1 MQLVLDDVEAH
12 APIVLHPPRMN
23 DDEFYAFCQRYPN
36 FRIERTAKGEVIIR
50 PPTGGETSY
59 RNSDLNYQLAR
70 WTKRDKRGIA
80 FESNVEFILPSGA
93 ARSPDASWVL
103 RSRLD
108 KLTKSQKRK
117 FLRLCP
123 DFVVELTSPTDRLKQ
138 VKTKMREW
146 MENGAQLAWLLDPD
160 RTTAYIYRPGQEP
173 EELVN
178 PPKLAGES
186 PVKGF
191 TLNLTDIW
199 AGL

>member
-36 FRIERTAKGEVIIR
+36 FRIERTAKGEVIIM

-59 RNSDLNYQLAR
+59 RNSDLTRQLAN
-70 WTKRDKRGIA
+70 WANRDKRGKA
-80 FESNVEFILPSGA
+80 FDSNVEFILPSGA

-108 KLTKSQKRK
+108 KLTKLQKRK
-117 FLRLCP
+117 FLPLCP

-146 MENGAQLAWLLDPD
+146 MENGAQLAWLLDSD
-160 RTTAYIYRPGQEP
+160 RATAYIYRPGQEP